1 MLEVKMRN
9 SRILALL
16 LALML
21 LLVACSPGTS
31 KKPEEKPEEVAVE
44 TEETTEVE
52 EENVPEEDVKTAEE
66 KWAKVQETLSTYKY
80 NEFVPFDEELVLKPD
95 GRDAVSDNGIVSTQ
109 KYEASKIGAD
119 IIAQGGNAVDAAVA
133 ASFALG
139 VCEPNASGLGGGGF
153 MTLRDGD
160 TGEVVYVDFREVAP
174 LASTEDMYLDKDG
187 EPVDEIKTRGGLSV
201 AVPGEVAGLLYILEE
216 YGTMSREEVL
226 KPAIELAE
234 NGFLAT
240 PKFINTVVD
249 AYDIMLKFPEL
260 GKIYLKDD
268 LPFEAGDLV
277 KNPDLA
283 KTLKIIAEKGA
294 EGFYEGEVAEAI
306 VRASEKY
313 DGILT
318 LEDLSTYEIE
328 VAEPVRGTYRGY
340 EIISSPPPSSGG
352 AHLVQI
358 LNILEN
364 HDMASLEPLSAEY
377 MHIFSEAFKMTYAD
391 RAKYMGDPKHTEV
404 PLKGIMSK
412 DYAKVLYDKIDLEKS
427 QEFEAD
433 DPWKYEGDSTTH
445 LSVADKDGNM
455 VAITKTINYYYG
467 SGVVVDGYGF
477 ILNNEMDDFS
487 PMTGEA
493 NSVAPKKK
501 PLSSMSPTIMLKD
514 GEPFMVLGTP
524 GGMTIFA
531 QLAQVIVN
539 VVDNGMELQEAIDLP
554 RIWDGPRNIL
564 TYMDGVDLEE
574 VKKTEEMGHTASH
587 MVNDTFGFVQA
598 IMYKDGHL
606 YGGADAWT
614 DAKAVGY

>member
-1 MLEVKMRN
+1 MGCNQTKTP
-9 SRILALL
+9 A
-16 LALML
+16 
-21 LLVACSPGTS
+21 
-31 KKPEEKPEEVAVE
+31 EEPVEEQAVE
-44 TEETTEVE
+44 NTETAEVE
-52 EENVPEEDVKTAEE
+52 EEEIVEEEVSTED
-66 KWAKVQETLSTYKY
+66 KWAKVEDTLSTYKY
-80 NEFVPFDEELVLKPD
+80 NEFISFDENLVLKTD
-95 GRDAVSDNGIVSTQ
+95 GRDAQSENGIVSTQ
-109 KYEASKIGAD
+109 KYEASKIGSD
-119 IIAQGGNAVDAAVA
+119 IISKGGNAVDAAVA

-153 MTLRDGD
+153 MTLRDGE
-160 TGEVVYVDFREVAP
+160 TGEVIYVDFREVAP
-174 LASTEDMYLDKDG
+174 LESTDDMYLDENG
-187 EPVDEIKTRGGLSV
+187 EPNDEIKSRGGLSV

-226 KPAIELAE
+226 QPAIELAE

-240 PKFINTVVD
+240 PKFIQTVVD
-249 AYDIMLKFPEL
+249 AYDIMFKFPEL
-260 GKIYLKDD
+260 GKIYLQDD

-283 KTLKIIAEKGA
+283 KTLKIIAEQGSD
-294 EGFYEGEVAEAI
+294 GFYKGEVAEAI

-313 DGILT
+313 DGIIT

-352 AHLVQI
+352 AHLIQI

-364 HDMASLEPLSAEY
+364 HDMSSLEPLSAEY

-391 RAKYMGDPKHTEV
+391 RAKYMGDPKYVDV

-412 DYAKVLYDKIDLEKS
+412 EYGKVLYDKIDLEKS

-445 LSVADKDGNM
+445 LSVADKEGNM

-487 PMTGEA
+487 PMAGEA

-531 QLAQVIVN
+531 QLAQIIVN
-539 VVDNGMELQEAIDLP
+539 VVDNEMDLQAAIDLP
-554 RIWDGPRNIL
+554 RIWDGPSNVL

-574 VKKTEEMGHTASH
+574 VKKTEEMGHKASH

-598 IMYKDGHL
+598 IMYKDGQL

>member
-1 MLEVKMRN
+1 MKR
-9 SRILALL
+9 RILSLL
-16 LALML
+16 LALLMIL
-21 LLVACSPGTS
+21 SMGCNQTKTPA
-31 KKPEEKPEEVAVE
+31 EEPVEEQAVE
-44 TEETTEVE
+44 NTETAEVE
-52 EENVPEEDVKTAEE
+52 EEEIVEEEVSTED
-66 KWAKVQETLSTYKY
+66 KWAKVEDTLSTYKY
-80 NEFVPFDEELVLKPD
+80 NEFISFDENLVLKTD
-95 GRDAVSDNGIVSTQ
+95 GRDAQSENGIVSTQ
-109 KYEASKIGAD
+109 KYEASKIGSD
-119 IIAQGGNAVDAAVA
+119 IISKGGNAVDAAVA

-153 MTLRDGD
+153 MTLRDGE
-160 TGEVVYVDFREVAP
+160 TGEVIYVDFREVAP
-174 LASTEDMYLDKDG
+174 LESTDDMYLDENG
-187 EPVDEIKTRGGLSV
+187 EPNDEIKSRGGLSV

-226 KPAIELAE
+226 QPAIELAE

-240 PKFINTVVD
+240 PKFIQTVVD
-249 AYDIMLKFPEL
+249 AYDIMFKFPEL
-260 GKIYLKDD
+260 GKIYLQDD

-283 KTLKIIAEKGA
+283 KTLKIIAEQGSD
-294 EGFYEGEVAEAI
+294 GFYKGEVAEAI

-313 DGILT
+313 DGIIT

-352 AHLVQI
+352 AHLIQI

-364 HDMASLEPLSAEY
+364 HDMSSLEPLSAEY

-391 RAKYMGDPKHTEV
+391 RAKYMGDPKYVDV

-412 DYAKVLYDKIDLEKS
+412 EYGKVLYDKIDLEKS

-445 LSVADKDGNM
+445 LSVADKEGNM

-487 PMTGEA
+487 PMAGEA

-531 QLAQVIVN
+531 QLAQIIVN
-539 VVDNGMELQEAIDLP
+539 VVDNEMDLQAAIDLP
-554 RIWDGPRNIL
+554 RIWDGPSNVL

-574 VKKTEEMGHTASH
+574 VKKTEEMGHKASH

-598 IMYKDGHL
+598 IMYKDGQL

>member
-1 MLEVKMRN
+1 MEVEMRN
-9 SRILALL
+9 KKILALL
-16 LALML
+16 LALIL
-21 LLVACSPGTS
+21 LLVACSPATS
-31 KKPEEKPEEVAVE
+31 QKPKEEPEEVAVE
-44 TEETTEVE
+44 TEETTEE
-52 EENVPEEDVKTAEE
+52 EEEVTVPETDTKSAEE
-66 KWAKVQETLSTYKY
+66 KWAKVEETLSTYKY
-80 NEFVPFDEELVLKPD
+80 NEFVPFDENLVLKTD
-95 GRDAVSDNGIVSTQ
+95 GRDAESDNGIVSTQ

-153 MTLRDGD
+153 MTLRDGE

-174 LASTEDMYLDKDG
+174 LASTEDMYLDEDG

-234 NGFLAT
+234 NGFMAT

-260 GKIYLKDD
+260 GKIYLNDE

-283 KTLKIIAEKGA
+283 KTLKIIAEKGTA
-294 EGFYEGEVAEAI
+294 GFYEGEVAEAI
-306 VRASEKY
+306 VKASEKY

-364 HDMASLEPLSAEY
+364 HDMSSLEPLSAEY
-377 MHIFSEAFKMTYAD
+377 MHMFSEAFKMTYAD

-445 LSVADKDGNM
+445 LSVADKEGNM

-487 PMTGEA
+487 PIAGEA

-514 GEPFMVLGTP
+514 GEPFMVLGAP

-539 VVDNGMELQEAIDLP
+539 VVDNGMELQEAINLP

-606 YGGADAWT
+606 YGGADTWT